1 MALAIFDLDNTLI
14 AGDSDHAW
22 GEFLVKQG
30 AVDADTFKRKND
42 EFYADYEAGELDI
55 FEYIAF
61 SLSPLTMHSKS
72 KILALREQFMAECI
86 EPMIL
91 PKAEAL
97 LAEHKAQGD
106 TIVIITATNRF
117 VTAPIAERLAVEHLI
132 AIEVEEVDGEY
143 TGNTFGTPSYREG
156 KITRLEEWLQTHP
169 QDLAGAHFY
178 SDSHNDLPLLMRVEY
193 PVAVDP
199 DDTLR
204 AYSQEHGWQILSL
217 RD

>member
-143 TGNTFGTPSYREG
+143 TGKTVGTPSYREG

-169 QDLAGAHFY
+169 HDLTGAHFY
-178 SDSHNDLPLLMRVEY
+178 SDSHNDLPLLMRVEN
-193 PVAVDP
+193 PVAVNP

-204 AYSQEHGWQILSL
+204 AYSHEHGWQILSL